1 MDLDVYVEQI
11 NEEDQEKFEEI
22 KELEVK
28 YDAPAEYYVEAP
40 IKFSESDISIYLDD
54 CFLNKLPG
62 SFELAKKFFGEANA
76 NKISDAY
83 FEYDRMEQAVG
94 ENPQVN
100 LKWDSHYAP
109 ETVSPDDELAIF
121 VIKNLK
127 YIIRFDGFDL
137 VNVSYS
143 NYKSKIDEIFKYTVS
158 NGTNKYPIEISLN
171 TANIKATI

>member
-62 SFELAKKFFGEANA
+62 SFDLAKKFFGEANA

-100 LKWDSHYAP
+100 LEWDSHYAP
-109 ETVSPDDELAIF
+109 ETVSPDDELAIS
-121 VIKNLK
+121 VIKN
-127 YIIRFDGFDL
+127 
-137 VNVSYS
+137 S
-143 NYKSKIDEIFKYTVS
+143 NSIFKPNPKS
-158 NGTNKYPIEISLN
+158 SFSELLSSGELNG
-171 TANIKATI
+171 IKAFLPLLSNTELVFFP